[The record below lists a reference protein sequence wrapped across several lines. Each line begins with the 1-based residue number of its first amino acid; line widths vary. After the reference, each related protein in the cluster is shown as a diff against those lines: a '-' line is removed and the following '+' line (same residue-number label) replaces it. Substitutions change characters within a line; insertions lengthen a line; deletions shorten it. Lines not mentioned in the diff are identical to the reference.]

1 MPRYEALR
9 FLGVH
14 TSAPQESEAETF
26 SLTTKSFNT
35 PKNPKMSIII
45 SKYDEIYSIEIIPT
59 SLLFASYI
67 TWCHICLAFWNAAFV
82 YIPLCCLMLPF
93 LLGSL
98 HESQFQSFTHTDGE
112 ERKRCSWQILLK
124 KPRSA
129 TTVSCIHVLLFHRLQ
144 ALTWTCNVQF
154 ADWKC

>member
-67 TWCHICLAFWNAAFV
+67 T
-82 YIPLCCLMLPF
+82 
-93 LLGSL
+93 
-98 HESQFQSFTHTDGE
+98 
-112 ERKRCSWQILLK
+112 
-124 KPRSA
+124 
-129 TTVSCIHVLLFHRLQ
+129 
-144 ALTWTCNVQF
+144 
-154 ADWKC
+154 

>member
-26 SLTTKSFNT
+26 SLTIKSFNT

-45 SKYDEIYSIEIIPT
+45 SKYDEIYSIKIIPT

-67 TWCHICLAFWNAAFV
+67 T
-82 YIPLCCLMLPF
+82 
-93 LLGSL
+93 
-98 HESQFQSFTHTDGE
+98 
-112 ERKRCSWQILLK
+112 
-124 KPRSA
+124 
-129 TTVSCIHVLLFHRLQ
+129 
-144 ALTWTCNVQF
+144 
-154 ADWKC
+154 